1 MSLNIL
7 KSKLENLNNKYE
19 INNYKIPEIWLN
31 PYSNNFTETDVN
43 PVNFFLKQIDTIN
56 EISEKSKISFKSKN
70 WSNEAIIYNLFVRY
84 CCGTILNAIAML
96 PYIHSLGVNTIYL
109 LPITSIGKYNKKGE
123 LGSPYSIRNPYEI
136 DENLADSMIDM
147 TASEQF
153 QAFVEAAHSIG
164 MKVVLEFVF
173 RTASLDSDLA
183 ILHPEWFYWIKEEN
197 EKSFL
202 PPAFT
207 DKELIEIKEKILKKD
222 FTKLIAPSKEYIEQ
236 FVKCLKKVVKEGDK
250 IIGYDERG
258 NRCIIPSAFADW
270 PPDDKQ
276 PLWSD
281 VTYLKLYE
289 NPKFNYVAYNT
300 VRMYDK
306 ELAKTKYE
314 QTELWEKITDIIP
327 FYQKEYGI
335 DGVMIDMGHSLP
347 AKLLKSIIS
356 KAKEKNKDFVF
367 WEENFTLTEKS
378 KSIGYSAVVGY
389 LCFDEHIA
397 WKMHSLLNMLENVNT
412 PIPFFATPENH
423 NTPRAASRFNNTK
436 FSEMCWALNCLIP
449 GLPFIHNGF
458 ELGEMHPVN
467 TGLDFTEEQI
477 ALYSEHNL
485 PLFSNIRLNW
495 NSNLAIIPQMRLL
508 IEIRIKYIDL
518 TKNFKE
524 ATFFKFNTNNENILC
539 FIRKFDKLILFVCN
553 LSDKEN
559 YTEIEI
565 PREINKIISVLDNN
579 NIKLI
584 DNKLKLS
591 MSAFDYNIF
600 ELVEF
605 NII

>member
-1 MSLNIL
+1 
-7 KSKLENLNNKYE
+7 
-19 INNYKIPEIWLN
+19 
-31 PYSNNFTETDVN
+31 
-43 PVNFFLKQIDTIN
+43 
-56 EISEKSKISFKSKN
+56 
-70 WSNEAIIYNLFVRY
+70 
-84 CCGTILNAIAML
+84 
-96 PYIHSLGVNTIYL
+96 
-109 LPITSIGKYNKKGE
+109 
-123 LGSPYSIRNPYEI
+123 
-136 DENLADSMIDM
+136 
-147 TASEQF
+147 
-153 QAFVEAAHSIG
+153 
-164 MKVVLEFVF
+164 
-173 RTASLDSDLA
+173 
-183 ILHPEWFYWIKEEN
+183 
-197 EKSFL
+197 
-202 PPAFT
+202 
-207 DKELIEIKEKILKKD
+207 
-222 FTKLIAPSKEYIEQ
+222 
-236 FVKCLKKVVKEGDK
+236 
-250 IIGYDERG
+250 
-258 NRCIIPSAFADW
+258 
-270 PPDDKQ
+270 
-276 PLWSD
+276 
-281 VTYLKLYE
+281 
-289 NPKFNYVAYNT
+289 
-300 VRMYDK
+300 
-306 ELAKTKYE
+306 
-314 QTELWEKITDIIP
+314 
-327 FYQKEYGI
+327 
-335 DGVMIDMGHSLP
+335 MIDMGHSLP

-378 KSIGYSAVVGY
+378 KRIGYSAVVGY

-436 FSEMCWALNCLIP
+436 FSEMCWALNCFIP

-524 ATFFKFNTNNENILC
+524 ATFFKFNTNNEKLLC
-539 FIRKFDKLILFVCN
+539 FIRKFDKSILFVCN